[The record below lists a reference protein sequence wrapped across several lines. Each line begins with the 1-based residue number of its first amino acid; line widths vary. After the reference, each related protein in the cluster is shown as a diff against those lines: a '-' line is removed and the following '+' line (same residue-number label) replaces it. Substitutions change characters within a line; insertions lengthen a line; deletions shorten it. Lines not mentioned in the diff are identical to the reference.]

1 MTERERE
8 DQDAFN
14 RRLAKDPRFI
24 AIIER
29 SRASYEATGGVSLAD
44 LRKKYGVSSKRR
56 RQAIRG
62 RSQAVR

>member
-8 DQDAFN
+8 DEDAFN
-14 RRLAKDPRFI
+14 KRLAKHPRFV

-29 SRASYEATGGVSLAD
+29 SRASYEATGGVSLAE
-44 LRKKYGVSSKRR
+44 LRKKHRVSSMRR

-62 RSQAVR
+62 RSKP